1 MTGGR
6 AGLVEQAIEQCEGA
20 ILNRDLR
27 HDGSLSLTRH
37 VLNSRRRMSHGR
49 LALAKES
56 PRRRRR
62 STPRW
67 RWSCAG
73 KPAWQQSLPAS
84 GCAAV
89 GSAARA
95 GLGCADRAVR

>member
-20 ILNRDLR
+20 ILNQDLR

-37 VLNSRRRMSHGR
+37 VLNARRRLSHGR

-56 PRRRRR
+56 P
-62 STPRW
+62 S
-67 RWSCAG
+67 SSKKIDAAVAMVL
-73 KPAWQQSLPAS
+73 AWQARL
-84 GCAAV
+84 AAV
-89 GSAARA
+89 AAGVGAEKATQPIR
-95 GLGCADRAVR
+95 RVR